1 MSAEATEHAITT
13 SKYIAHH
20 LHHWQYPLG
29 PLGMVNVDTI
39 LWAWVTGLLGLFILW
54 KASRKATTGVPGRL
68 QCAVEML
75 FEMVDDQAKSIIH
88 GDRSF
93 IAPMALTV
101 FVWIILMNTMD
112 LIPVD
117 WIPGLAGVIGEQFFG
132 MNPHEVYMRVVPTAD
147 INATLGMSFAVFL
160 LTIFYGLKVKGA
172 GGFAHELVAAPFGS
186 HFLLWPLNFAMQLI
200 EYIAKTVSLGLRLYG
215 NMYAGE
221 LLFILIALL
230 GSIAL
235 PWVSVGGAL
244 GFFGGFLAQMSW
256 AIFHILIV
264 VLQAYIFM
272 MLTLVYLGQAHDAH

>member
-1 MSAEATEHAITT
+1 MSAEGTEHAITT
-13 SKYIAHH
+13 GEYIQHH
-20 LHHWQYPLG
+20 LTHWQIQAG
-29 PLGMVNVDTI
+29 PLGTINVDTI
-39 LWAWVTGLLGLFILW
+39 MWAWITGLIGLFILW

-68 QCAVEML
+68 QCAVEMML
-75 FEMVDDQAKSIIH
+75 EMVDEQAKSIIH

-101 FVWIILMNTMD
+101 FLWIILMNTMD

-117 WIPGLAGVIGEQFFG
+117 WIPMLAGQIGYHAFG
-132 MNPHEVYMRVVPTAD
+132 VDPHHVYMRVVPTAD
-147 INATLGMSFAVFL
+147 INATLGMSVAVLFL
-160 LTIFYGLKVKGA
+160 SLYYGVKIKGV
-172 GGFAHELVAAPFGS
+172 GGFSHELVAAPFGNNII
-186 HFLLWPLNFAMQLI
+186 LWPLNLAMQLI
-200 EYIAKTVSLGLRLYG
+200 EYVAKTLSLGLRLYG

-235 PWVSVGGAL
+235 PWESMGGTLGAL
-244 GFFGGFLAQMSW
+244 GGFLAQMSW

-264 VLQAYIFM
+264 ILQAYIFM